1 MECMYVCMYMHVC
14 LNVYSCYGTC
24 VKVREQLQE
33 SVLAFHHVGSS
44 EETQAIGFD
53 GKHLYP

>member
-1 MECMYVCMYMHVC
+1 MYVCMYMHVC

-44 EETQAIGFD
+44 EETQVIGFD